1 MRKGGIMTGAATWEQ
16 IMFVLAAIGG
26 VMGAAWILWSRIESA
41 RAASRQEIE
50 AVRTA
55 TTIQVDALRATFHD
69 FQLNVAERYA
79 THEAI
84 LNFDKRVMQ
93 AVGDV
98 KTDFNRR
105 FDDMQH
111 MVQTVIN
118 SGRPG

>member
-1 MRKGGIMTGAATWEQ
+1 MTGAATWEQ
-16 IMFVLAAIGG
+16 IMFVLAAIGA
-26 VMGAAWILWSRIESA
+26 VMGAAWFLWSRIESA
-41 RAASRQEIE
+41 RAASRAEIE
-50 AVRTA
+50 ALRTA
-55 TTIQVDALRATFHD
+55 TMLQVDALRMAHHD

>member
-1 MRKGGIMTGAATWEQ
+1 MTGAATWEQ
-16 IMFVLAAIGG
+16 IIWLVGTLIAGFGLVVTI
-26 VMGAAWILWSRIESA
+26 AWFLWSRIESA
-41 RAASRQEIE
+41 RNASRTEIE

-55 TTIQVDALRATFHD
+55 VALQLDALRIAHHD

-79 THEAI
+79 TREAI

-118 SGRPG
+118 SGRSG